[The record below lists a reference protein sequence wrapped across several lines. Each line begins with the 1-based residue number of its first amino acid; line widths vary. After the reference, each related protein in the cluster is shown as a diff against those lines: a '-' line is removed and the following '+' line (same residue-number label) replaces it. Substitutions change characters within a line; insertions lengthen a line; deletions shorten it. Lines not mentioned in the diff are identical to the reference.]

1 VATEEQMNNPYARQ
15 HQGSAIENE
24 LPTYQAISWRAIL
37 SLLLGILALFSVA
50 HPFFYLSA
58 VLAVLLGITADWN
71 IQRYSDILTGRKL
84 AQTGVALGLIFGLGI
99 FTVSTVQAM
108 VRSHSA
114 ASFARYYA
122 EVAKSASLPE
132 LMLLGVPPS
141 QRSSVSAEDLMKRLE
156 ISKRKDPTVELKFK
170 PIRTLKKRLDSS
182 KDQEIHFVKLEKEGR
197 ERLTHIALALFK
209 IHGPE
214 TNEFPQKEEFALV
227 RLHGS
232 SEVGKG
238 YEWWVD
244 EVSYPYKPSTAT
256 IPEKSGGDGHGHVH

>member
-1 VATEEQMNNPYARQ
+1 VVTEEERKSGLAEQ

-24 LPTYQAISWRAIL
+24 LPTYRAISWRAIL
-37 SLLLGILALFSVA
+37 SVLLGILAVFSVA
-50 HPFFYLSA
+50 HPFFYLCA

-84 AQTGVALGLIFGLGI
+84 AHTGVALGLIFGLGI
-99 FTVSTVQAM
+99 FTYATVQAM
-108 VRSHSA
+108 VCSRSA
-114 ASFARYYA
+114 ESFARYYA
-122 EVAKSASLPE
+122 DVAKTASLPD
-132 LMLLGVPPS
+132 LMMLGIPPS
-141 QRSSVSAEDLMKRLE
+141 QRSSVTPEDLMKRLE
-156 ISKRKDPTVELKFK
+156 LTKRKDPTMEMKLT
-170 PIRTLKKRLDSS
+170 PIRTLKQRLDSS

-197 ERLTHIALALFK
+197 EKLTHIALALFE
-209 IHGPE
+209 IRGPE
-214 TNEFPQKEEFALV
+214 TKEFPQKEEFALV

-244 EVSYPYKPSTAT
+244 DVSYPYKPSTAT